1 MSTVKTDSVIG
12 SFLPIPVIEHATDF
26 EVYTATAG
34 QTVFT
39 TTKFD
44 RSNAIRAISKS
55 SGGAFSEVTA
65 TWTGANT
72 VTISGTI
79 LGAGQIFYIFKVGTH
94 ATKVRVQD
102 ATGAWV
108 DLSSFVAT
116 MSAASSN
123 TLIVY
128 EYTATDNQTVFSGAD
143 NNGLTLNYVAGSALV
158 AYNEGLLQKT
168 VDYTATSSS
177 VLTLATGAEA
187 GALVRIYAFGTFS
200 VANVYTKAESD
211 AALAAIRPIYCHRT
225 RTGGSGINSKV
236 LFSEAVVTSDA
247 SIWDATNWRFVAPEA
262 GVYEINFTAMKTNA
276 GLARILVGFMDD
288 APTASNCLAQAYDGS
303 SQAQMMSITT
313 MVRMTAGQWVC
324 AYVAAGALFGGEVRP
339 YQYFSIK
346 RISL

>member
-12 SFLPIPVIEHATDF
+12 SYLPIPVIEHATDS
-26 EVYTATAG
+26 EVYIATAG

-44 RSNAIRAISKS
+44 RSNAIRAIAKS
-55 SGGAFSEVTA
+55 SGGAFTEVPA

-72 VTISGTI
+72 VTITGTI

-94 ATKVRVQD
+94 ASKIRVQD

-108 DLSSFVAT
+108 DLSSFVAAI
-116 MSAASSN
+116 SAASSN
-123 TLIVY
+123 TMIVY
-128 EYTATDNQTVFSGAD
+128 EYTATAGQTVFSGVD
-143 NNGLTLNYVAGSALV
+143 NNGLTLSYIQANAIVM
-158 AYNEGLLQKT
+158 YNEGVLQKT
-168 VDYTATSSS
+168 VDYTATSTSA
-177 VLTLATGAEA
+177 LTLALGAEA
-187 GALVRIYAFGTFS
+187 GALVRVLAFGAFS
-200 VANVYTKAESD
+200 VANVYTKPESD

-225 RTGGSGINSKV
+225 RIGASGINSKI
-236 LFSEAVVTSDA
+236 LFSEAGVTSDA
-247 SIWDATNWRFVAPEA
+247 SIWDATNWRFVVPEA

-276 GLARILVGFMDD
+276 GLARILIGFMDD
-288 APTASNCLAQAYDGS
+288 APTASNCLAMAYDGS

-313 MVRMTAGQWVC
+313 MIRMTAGQWVC
-324 AYVAAGALFGGEVRP
+324 AYVGAGALFGGEVKP